1 MNIQEFIQ
9 TQILL
14 PRLQQTGVLVVYNPD
29 RRYHDLCLELATEHR
44 RVIDAS
50 HSSIESREAALAA
63 LQELGRPSPTLEGL
77 LVYVPAPAPQDDTA
91 RQRDP
96 FSIYAACGRLFPEGD
111 GDEYQSLCLKAKPDH
126 ATEIRRLFADNP
138 NPDFAVIDRVG
149 GGASWPQ
156 LQALLRVESAREI
169 LFALLAPTDDKKDS
183 LKSQEAWTA
192 EAKVLL
198 QNTLGLRLTTRAKTW
213 GPLAD
218 ELWRYLLF
226 SEFVFDLPG
235 DLPPALSD
243 VPHAPPEARALVEDL
258 CDRLRNDRRT
268 QVLYIEQAEAIEQKL
283 RLPAACAEISDL
295 GTRDTFPFEERSFF
309 AQAVD
314 ALRRDNLDRL
324 RALLDRHQDSPWT
337 GKGENQTQWQLLET
351 AARLIQACTA
361 AEEQL
366 PDHTRNQ
373 GTLIDFYLAI
383 LRNVD
388 RLQREFEQAA
398 ADYID
403 HSSQMAEV
411 LRQARTTYRR
421 LAEKVQTAFV
431 RHLEQSGWPPSGRL
445 ANVDLFDRLVAPK
458 LQESGH
464 RVALLLIDALR
475 YELGVELHK
484 QLTDEGQIEIQ
495 AAYAQLP
502 TITPVGM
509 ASLLPGA
516 GALLRLQ
523 RREDRIVPVI
533 NDQLLTNVTQRMDLL
548 RRRYGERFAEAP
560 LREFVRSK
568 SAPPPTVELF
578 VIRSNEMD
586 ENFENNLET
595 ALNDISRTFQQLIG
609 AIRKLRNLGF
619 HEALI
624 VTDHGFY
631 LNPAAEAGAVCAK
644 PPGNWLTVHDRLLLG
659 DGAADAANFVLPTA
673 MLGIRGDFNQAGGP
687 RALVAYR
694 AGVSYFHG
702 GASLQETVVPVLSV
716 RLAPSATAL
725 SRAPKVIL
733 TYKRGAKRI
742 TTKLPVVEVS
752 RDGGDLFSQE
762 PIDILIEAHDKRAQ
776 VVGEA
781 RPGGPVNPATHT
793 LSLNPGDTVPVT
805 IRMDESFEGKFSIK
819 ALDPATLTTFARLDL
834 ETDYIV

>member
-14 PRLQQTGVLVVYNPD
+14 PRLQQTGILVVYDPD
-29 RRYHDLCLELATEHR
+29 RRYHDLCLELATENR
-44 RVIDAS
+44 QVIDAGE
-50 HSSIESREAALAA
+50 SSIESREAALAA
-63 LQELGRPSPTLEGL
+63 LQQLGRPNTPLEGL
-77 LVYVPAPAPQDDTA
+77 LIYVPAPAPQDDTA

-96 FSIYAACGRLFPEGD
+96 FSIYAVCGRLFPEGD

-126 ATEIRRLFADNP
+126 ATEIRRIFADNP
-138 NPDFAVIDRVG
+138 NPDFAVIDQVG
-149 GGASWPQ
+149 GGAGWPQ
-156 LQALLRVESAREI
+156 LQALLRVESAREV
-169 LFALLAPTDDKKDS
+169 LCALLAPTPAQRAA
-183 LKSQEAWTA
+183 LKGRDTWAGEARA
-192 EAKVLL
+192 LFER
-198 QNTLGLRLTTRAKTW
+198 TLGLKLLTRAKTW
-213 GPLAD
+213 DPIAH

-226 SEFVFDLPG
+226 SEFVFDLPVA
-235 DLPPALSD
+235 LPDGLTTIPR
-243 VPHAPPEARALVEDL
+243 APSAAQTLVEDL
-258 CDRLRNDRRT
+258 CALLRRDPLTRPF
-268 QVLYIEQAEAIEQKL
+268 YIERAESIEQEL
-283 RLPAACAEISDL
+283 DLPAACQGISDL
-295 GTRDTFPFEERSFF
+295 GALDTFPFEERTFF

-337 GKGENQTQWQLLET
+337 GKGENQSQWQLLET
-351 AARLIQACTA
+351 AASLIQACTA
-361 AEEQL
+361 AEEEL

-373 GTLIDFYLAI
+373 AALIDFYLAT

-403 HSSQMAEV
+403 HSGQMAEV
-411 LRQARTTYRR
+411 LRQARTIYRR
-421 LAEKVQTAFV
+421 LAEKVQAAFV

-445 ANVDLFDRLVAPK
+445 ANADLFDRLVAPK

-495 AAYAQLP
+495 AAFAQLP

-523 RREDRIVPVI
+523 RREDRIVPFI
-533 NDQLLTNVTQRMDLL
+533 DDQPLTNVTQRMDLL
-548 RRRYGERFAEAP
+548 RRRYGERFAESP
-560 LREFVRSK
+560 LREFVHNK

-609 AIRKLRNLGF
+609 AIRKLRTLGF

-644 PPGNWLTVHDRLLLG
+644 PPGAWLTVHDRLLLG

>member
-1 MNIQEFIQ
+1 MNIPEFIQ

-14 PRLQQTGVLVVYNPD
+14 PRLQQTGVLVVYDPD
-29 RRYHDLCLELATEHR
+29 RRYHDLCLELASDNR
-44 RVIDAS
+44 LVVDAS
-50 HSSIESREAALAA
+50 ESSIESREAALAA
-63 LQELGRPSPTLEGL
+63 LQELGRPNTQLEGL
-77 LVYVPAPAPQDDTA
+77 LIYAPAPAPQDDAA

-96 FSIYAACGRLFPEGD
+96 FSIYAVCGRLFPEGD

-138 NPDFAVIDRVG
+138 NPDFAVIDQVG
-149 GGASWPQ
+149 GGVSWPQ

-169 LFALLAPTDDKKDS
+169 LCALLAPS
-183 LKSQEAWTA
+183 PSQFEALKGHDTWAGEARA
-192 EAKVLL
+192 LFER
-198 QNTLGLRLTTRAKTW
+198 TLGLKLITRAKTW
-213 GPLAD
+213 DPIAH

-226 SEFVFDLPG
+226 SEFVFDLPVA
-235 DLPPALSD
+235 LPDSLTTIPR
-243 VPHAPPEARALVEDL
+243 APSAAKTLVEDL
-258 CDRLRNDRRT
+258 CTLLRRDPLTRS
-268 QVLYIEQAEAIEQKL
+268 LYIVRAEAIEQEL
-283 RLPAACAEISDL
+283 GLPAACQGISDL
-295 GTRDTFPFEERSFF
+295 GALDTFPFEERTFF

-351 AARLIQACTA
+351 AASLIQACTA

-366 PDHTRNQ
+366 PDHTRTQ
-373 GTLIDFYLAI
+373 GTLIDFYLAT
-383 LRNVD
+383 LRNGD

-403 HSSQMAEV
+403 HSGQMAEV

-421 LAEKVQTAFV
+421 LAEKVQVAFV

-445 ANVDLFDRLVAPK
+445 ANADLFDRLVVPK

-495 AAYAQLP
+495 AAFAQLP

-516 GALLRLQ
+516 SNVLRLQ
-523 RREDRIVPVI
+523 RREDRIVPLI
-533 NDQLLTNVTQRMDLL
+533 NDQSLTNVTQRMDLL
-548 RRRYGERFAEAP
+548 RRRYGERFAEMP
-560 LREFVRSK
+560 LREFIRSK

-595 ALNDISRTFQQLIG
+595 ALSDISRTFQQLIG
-609 AIRKLRNLGF
+609 AIRKLRQLGF

-631 LNPAAEAGAVCAK
+631 LNPVAEAGAVCAK
-644 PPGNWLTVHDRLLLG
+644 PPGAWLTVHDRFLLG
-659 DGAADAANFVLPTA
+659 DGAADAANFALPTA
-673 MLGIRGDFNQAGGP
+673 TLGIRGEFNQAGGP

-694 AGVSYFHG
+694 AGVAYFHG

-716 RLAPSATAL
+716 RLAPTADSF
-725 SRAPKVIL
+725 SRQPKVAL

-742 TTKLPVVEVS
+742 TTKLPVVEVTVVT
-752 RDGGDLFSQE
+752 GDLFSQE
-762 PIDILIEAHDKRAQ
+762 PIDLLIEAQDKRGQ

-781 RPGGPVNPATHT
+781 KPGGPVNPATHT
-793 LSLNPGDTVPVT
+793 LSLNPGETVQVT